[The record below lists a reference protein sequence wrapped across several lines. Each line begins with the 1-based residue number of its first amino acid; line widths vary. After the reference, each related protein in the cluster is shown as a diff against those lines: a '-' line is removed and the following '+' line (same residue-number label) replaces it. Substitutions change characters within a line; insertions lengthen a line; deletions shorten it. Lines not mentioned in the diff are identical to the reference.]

1 MEHILAV
8 KYDMGY
14 EKKMSFLV
22 IPKSPK
28 VFKKRWKIKLGCFK
42 MKLIFN
48 MLLLSEWVPAI
59 WC

>member
-14 EKKMSFLV
+14 EKNELSCDTKIS
-22 IPKSPK
+22 KS
-28 VFKKRWKIKLGCFK
+28 FKKRWKIKLGYFK
-42 MKLIFN
+42 MKLVFN
-48 MLLLSEWVPAI
+48 MLLLSEWVAAI